1 MQCVRLV
8 CGMLQVCA
16 VTRGGAFA
24 EEVCVNEGAVLKV
37 PPGVDLVSAAGAP
50 FNAEGLV
57 PIISRTC
64 NLAAAQLPCHIA
76 ASCHPTRAWYRT
88 G

>member
-1 MQCVRLV
+1 MHCVRLG

-37 PPGVDLVSAAGAP
+37 PPGVDLVSAAGVLLMLKAWCQSFP
-50 FNAEGLV
+50 RPAIWQLLSFHVTLLLAVILYAQGIGL
-57 PIISRTC
+57 
-64 NLAAAQLPCHIA
+64 
-76 ASCHPTRAWYRT
+76 
-88 G
+88 